1 MDPLLDALLGHC
13 RTVLEGESGCMQ
25 ACNSAHKVLSTLSQA
40 YSPFVA
46 RRVSSFMLD
55 LLDLLLASPVGV
67 RMSWYQ
73 KKWAFEQVV
82 HILDSPPSPEERQRW
97 FSTLTCVMGREGDIE
112 RQRRVFACIE
122 LLWRAEGAPWES
134 YSNCISILEQVC
146 QDDGPLRALLQD
158 A

>member
-1 MDPLLDALLGHC
+1 
-13 RTVLEGESGCMQ
+13 
-25 ACNSAHKVLSTLSQA
+25 
-40 YSPFVA
+40 
-46 RRVSSFMLD
+46 
-55 LLDLLLASPVGV
+55 
-67 RMSWYQ
+67 MSWYQ

-82 HILDSPPSPEERQRW
+82 HILDSPSPEERQRW

-112 RQRRVFACIE
+112 RQRRVFARIE

-134 YSNCISILEQVC
+134 YSNCISILEQVW